1 MPTLKLLIAS
11 NHSLTNLQSN
21 LVRSRKQGGPVAVLG
36 LGERGPTKM
45 RPGAPGKIY
54 SIGMRQF
61 CVDEISYAHFS

>member
-45 RPGAPGKIY
+45 PGKIY